1 MVCVQTV
8 NKKKINE
15 MSENMRSIH
24 TDNAPKAIG
33 PYVQGN
39 IVNGLL
45 FASGQVPLS
54 PETGEVVG
62 TTIEEQAKQV
72 LNNIAAILKEAGSD
86 FDHVVKTTCFLK
98 DMNDFTSFN
107 EVYAAA
113 FTNQLPARSA
123 VEVARLP
130 KDVLIEIEIIAAIN
144 E

>member
-1 MVCVQTV
+1 M
-8 NKKKINE
+8 K
-15 MSENMRSIH
+15 SIH
-24 TDNAPKAIG
+24 TDKAPKAIG

-54 PETGEVVG
+54 PETGEIVG
-62 TTIEEQAKQV
+62 STIEEQTRQV
-72 LNNIAAILKEAGSD
+72 LKNIAAILEEVGSD

-98 DMNDFTSFN
+98 NMNDFTAFN
-107 EVYAAA
+107 EIYAEA
-113 FTNQLPARSA
+113 FKNHLPARSA

-144 E
+144 G

>member
-1 MVCVQTV
+1 M
-8 NKKKINE
+8 K
-15 MSENMRSIH
+15 SIH

-39 IVNGLL
+39 IINGLL

-62 TTIEEQAKQV
+62 ITIEEQTKQV
-72 LNNIAAILKEAGSD
+72 LKNIEAILNEVGSD

-98 DMNDFTSFN
+98 NMDDFVAFN
-107 EVYAAA
+107 GVYSKA
-113 FTNQLPARSA
+113 FVDHLPARSA

-130 KDVLIEIEIIAAIN
+130 KDVLIEIEIIAAVN
-144 E
+144 K

>member
-1 MVCVQTV
+1 M
-8 NKKKINE
+8 K
-15 MSENMRSIH
+15 SIH
-24 TDNAPKAIG
+24 TDKAPKAIG

-62 TTIEEQAKQV
+62 ITIEEQAEQV
-72 LNNIAAILKEAGSD
+72 LKNIAAILKEAGSD
-86 FDHVVKTTCFLK
+86 FDHIVKTTCFLK
-98 DMNDFTSFN
+98 NMNDFVSFN
-107 EVYAAA
+107 EVYARA

-130 KDVLIEIEIIAAIN
+130 KDVLIEIEIIAAVN

>member
-1 MVCVQTV
+1 M
-8 NKKKINE
+8 KSIN
-15 MSENMRSIH
+15 
-24 TDNAPKAIG
+24 TDKAPKAIG

-62 TTIEEQAKQV
+62 TTIEEQAEQV
-72 LNNIAAILKEAGSD
+72 LKNIAAILEEAGSD

-98 DMNDFTSFN
+98 NMNDFVAFN
-107 EVYAAA
+107 EVYAKA

-130 KDVLIEIEIIAAIN
+130 KDVLVEIEIIASIN
-144 E
+144 Q